1 MTFGAT
7 VAGRP
12 AELPGVEEQL
22 GLFINTLP
30 VIASPRPEQR
40 VADWVQQVQA
50 KNIALREHEHTPLYE
65 IQRWARSAGEALF
78 DTILVFENY
87 PVSEALQ
94 QSAPQGL
101 VFGGL
106 HTHEQTHY
114 PLTLVVNLGET
125 LSMRFSYARQSFSE
139 LHMAQLSAHLRQVL
153 QALARDP
160 QAAIGELALLD
171 DHQQQQVLRSWNTT
185 TADFPNEHCLHSLI
199 EAQVLA
205 TPNAPALIF
214 AAEQLSYAQLN
225 ARANQ
230 LAHRLREAG
239 VGPDVLVGI
248 CVERS
253 LELVI
258 GLLAIIKAGGAY
270 VPLDPD
276 YPEDRLAYMMQ
287 DSGIGLLLTQT
298 SLLERLPVPE
308 HVQSICLDQDCDWL
322 AGYSTANPIN
332 LSHPQNLA
340 YVIYTSGSTGKPKGA
355 GNSHRALV
363 NRLHW
368 MQKAYGLNESDTVLQ
383 KTPFSFDVSVWE
395 FFWPLLTGARLAVAL
410 PGDHRDPERLV
421 QTIQEHQITTLHFV
435 PSMLQAFLTHPQ
447 VESCNSL
454 RRVVCSGEA
463 LPAELAG
470 QVLKRLP
477 QASLYNLYGPTEA
490 AIDVT
495 HWTCTTDDVL
505 SVPIG
510 RPIDNLKT
518 HILDDGLLPAAQGVA
533 AELYLGGVGLA
544 RGYHNRAALTAER
557 FVPDPFDE
565 QGGRLYRTG
574 DLARYRNEGVIE
586 YAGRIDHQV
595 KIRGLRIELGEIEAR
610 LHEHAG
616 VREANVIDIDG
627 PSGKQLVAYLVPADV
642 DQGPDVLREA
652 LKTHLKAHVPDY
664 MVPTW
669 FVFIDV
675 MPLSANGKLDRR
687 ALPKPDVS
695 RSQQGYVAPCTE
707 FEQRLAALWQQVLQV
722 EQVGLND
729 NFFALGGHSLLAV
742 SLAGRIRETF
752 DISIKLHD
760 FLLMQTLCELADFM
774 RADEA
779 RVKSAVIAMNAS
791 RSNNAPL
798 FCLPP
803 GGGGTYS
810 YYPLAGQLS
819 DSRPVYGLVNKAY
832 VVPGWFD
839 TSWQEMVDYYVEQI
853 RMAQPHGP
861 YNLLGWSMGG
871 ALAIEVAH
879 VLEREGD
886 TVSFLGLVDTQLP
899 ASLAMEWVEE
909 APEVTTQKQGENYYR
924 SLIKSLQ
931 AFVPGLQE
939 ASIVGLIDTARHSVA
954 SEGEVID
961 WVVDEVAQQAGMN
974 ADNLRS
980 IFQDIAVQD
989 EIETGYKLLEANA
1002 QLSQSFTLKKL
1013 NVQAD
1018 CWWAGQSRA
1027 PGQIA
1032 KAETVLLE
1040 QCSVNGLRSSTT
1052 VDQRHDNVVLAEAFL
1067 KGLAER
1073 LV

>member
-1 MTFGAT
+1 
-7 VAGRP
+7 
-12 AELPGVEEQL
+12 
-22 GLFINTLP
+22 
-30 VIASPRPEQR
+30 
-40 VADWVQQVQA
+40 
-50 KNIALREHEHTPLYE
+50 
-65 IQRWARSAGEALF
+65 
-78 DTILVFENY
+78 
-87 PVSEALQ
+87 
-94 QSAPQGL
+94 
-101 VFGGL
+101 
-106 HTHEQTHY
+106 
-114 PLTLVVNLGET
+114 
-125 LSMRFSYARQSFSE
+125 
-139 LHMAQLSAHLRQVL
+139 
-153 QALARDP
+153 
-160 QAAIGELALLD
+160 
-171 DHQQQQVLRSWNTT
+171 
-185 TADFPNEHCLHSLI
+185 
-199 EAQVLA
+199 
-205 TPNAPALIF
+205 
-214 AAEQLSYAQLN
+214 
-225 ARANQ
+225 
-230 LAHRLREAG
+230 
-239 VGPDVLVGI
+239 
-248 CVERS
+248 
-253 LELVI
+253 
-258 GLLAIIKAGGAY
+258 
-270 VPLDPD
+270 
-276 YPEDRLAYMMQ
+276 
-287 DSGIGLLLTQT
+287 
-298 SLLERLPVPE
+298 
-308 HVQSICLDQDCDWL
+308 
-322 AGYSTANPIN
+322 
-332 LSHPQNLA
+332 
-340 YVIYTSGSTGKPKGA
+340 
-355 GNSHRALV
+355 
-363 NRLHW
+363 
-368 MQKAYGLNESDTVLQ
+368 
-383 KTPFSFDVSVWE
+383 
-395 FFWPLLTGARLAVAL
+395 
-410 PGDHRDPERLV
+410 
-421 QTIQEHQITTLHFV
+421 
-435 PSMLQAFLTHPQ
+435 
-447 VESCNSL
+447 
-454 RRVVCSGEA
+454 
-463 LPAELAG
+463 
-470 QVLKRLP
+470 
-477 QASLYNLYGPTEA
+477 
-490 AIDVT
+490 
-495 HWTCTTDDVL
+495 

-533 AELYLGGVGLA
+533 AELYLGGIGLA

-574 DLARYRNEGVIE
+574 DLARYRDEGVIE

-627 PSGKQLVAYLVPADV
+627 PSGKQLVAYLVRTDAGLDS
-642 DQGPDVLREA
+642 DALRET

-664 MVPTW
+664 MVPTY
-669 FVFIDV
+669 FVFIEV
-675 MPLSANGKLDRR
+675 MPLTANGKLDRR
-687 ALPKPDVS
+687 ALPKPDVA
-695 RSQQGYVAPCTE
+695 RSQQGHVAPRTE
-707 FEQRLAALWQQVLQV
+707 FEQRLAALWEQVLQV
-722 EQVGLND
+722 ERVGLND

-752 DISIKLHD
+752 DVSIKLHD
-760 FLLMQTLCELADFM
+760 FLLMQTLGELADFM
-774 RADEA
+774 RTNEA
-779 RVKSAVIAMNAS
+779 KVKSAVIVMNAN
-791 RSNNAPL
+791 RSDNAPL

-853 RMAQPHGP
+853 RMTQPHGP

-899 ASLAMEWVEE
+899 ASVGMEWVEE

-939 ASIVGLIDTARHSVA
+939 ASIVGLIETARQSLS

-961 WVVDEVAQQAGMN
+961 WVVDHVALEAGMN

-1002 QLSQSFTLKKL
+1002 QLSQAFTLKTL

-1032 KAETVLLE
+1032 RAEAVLLE

-1052 VDQRHDNVVLAEAFL
+1052 VDQRHDNVVLAEVFL
-1067 KGLAER
+1067 QGLAER

>member
-1 MTFGAT
+1 
-7 VAGRP
+7 
-12 AELPGVEEQL
+12 
-22 GLFINTLP
+22 
-30 VIASPRPEQR
+30 
-40 VADWVQQVQA
+40 
-50 KNIALREHEHTPLYE
+50 
-65 IQRWARSAGEALF
+65 
-78 DTILVFENY
+78 
-87 PVSEALQ
+87 
-94 QSAPQGL
+94 
-101 VFGGL
+101 
-106 HTHEQTHY
+106 
-114 PLTLVVNLGET
+114 
-125 LSMRFSYARQSFSE
+125 
-139 LHMAQLSAHLRQVL
+139 
-153 QALARDP
+153 
-160 QAAIGELALLD
+160 
-171 DHQQQQVLRSWNTT
+171 
-185 TADFPNEHCLHSLI
+185 
-199 EAQVLA
+199 
-205 TPNAPALIF
+205 
-214 AAEQLSYAQLN
+214 
-225 ARANQ
+225 
-230 LAHRLREAG
+230 
-239 VGPDVLVGI
+239 
-248 CVERS
+248 
-253 LELVI
+253 
-258 GLLAIIKAGGAY
+258 
-270 VPLDPD
+270 
-276 YPEDRLAYMMQ
+276 
-287 DSGIGLLLTQT
+287 
-298 SLLERLPVPE
+298 
-308 HVQSICLDQDCDWL
+308 
-322 AGYSTANPIN
+322 
-332 LSHPQNLA
+332 
-340 YVIYTSGSTGKPKGA
+340 
-355 GNSHRALV
+355 
-363 NRLHW
+363 
-368 MQKAYGLNESDTVLQ
+368 SDTVLQ

-395 FFWPLLTGARLAVAL
+395 FFWPLMTGARLAVAL

-421 QTIQEHQITTLHFV
+421 QTIRVHQVTTLHFV

-477 QASLYNLYGPTEA
+477 QAGLFNLYGPTEA

-495 HWTCTTDDVL
+495 HWTCTPDDVL

-533 AELYLGGVGLA
+533 AELYLGGIGLA

-574 DLARYRNEGVIE
+574 DLARYRDEGVIE

-627 PSGKQLVAYLVPADV
+627 PSVKQLVAYLVRTDAAQDS
-642 DQGPDVLREA
+642 DALRET

-664 MVPTW
+664 MVPTY

-675 MPLSANGKLDRR
+675 MPLTANGKLDRR
-687 ALPKPDVS
+687 ALPKPDVA
-695 RSQQGYVAPCTE
+695 RSQQGHVAPRTE
-707 FEQRLAALWQQVLQV
+707 FEQRLAALWEQVLQV
-722 EQVGLND
+722 ERVGLND
-729 NFFALGGHSLLAV
+729 NFFALAGHSLLAV

-752 DISIKLHD
+752 DVSIKLHD
-760 FLLMQTLCELADFM
+760 FLLMQTLGELADFM
-774 RADEA
+774 RTNEA
-779 RVKSAVIAMNAS
+779 KVKSAVIVMNAN
-791 RSNNAPL
+791 RSDNAPL

-839 TSWQEMVDYYVEQI
+839 TSWQEMVDYYVKQI
-853 RMAQPHGP
+853 RMTQSHGP

-899 ASLAMEWVEE
+899 ASVGMEWVEE

-939 ASIVGLIDTARHSVA
+939 ASIVGLIETARQSLS

-961 WVVDEVAQQAGMN
+961 WVVDHVALEAGMN

-1002 QLSQSFTLKKL
+1002 QLSQAFTLKTL

-1032 KAETVLLE
+1032 RAEAVLLE

-1052 VDQRHDNVVLAEAFL
+1052 VDQRHDNVVLAEVFL
-1067 KGLAER
+1067 QGLAER

>member
-1 MTFGAT
+1 M
-7 VAGRP
+7 
-12 AELPGVEEQL
+12 
-22 GLFINTLP
+22 
-30 VIASPRPEQR
+30 
-40 VADWVQQVQA
+40 
-50 KNIALREHEHTPLYE
+50 
-65 IQRWARSAGEALF
+65 
-78 DTILVFENY
+78 
-87 PVSEALQ
+87 
-94 QSAPQGL
+94 
-101 VFGGL
+101 
-106 HTHEQTHY
+106 
-114 PLTLVVNLGET
+114 
-125 LSMRFSYARQSFSE
+125 
-139 LHMAQLSAHLRQVL
+139 
-153 QALARDP
+153 
-160 QAAIGELALLD
+160 
-171 DHQQQQVLRSWNTT
+171 
-185 TADFPNEHCLHSLI
+185 
-199 EAQVLA
+199 
-205 TPNAPALIF
+205 
-214 AAEQLSYAQLN
+214 
-225 ARANQ
+225 
-230 LAHRLREAG
+230 
-239 VGPDVLVGI
+239 
-248 CVERS
+248 
-253 LELVI
+253 
-258 GLLAIIKAGGAY
+258 
-270 VPLDPD
+270 
-276 YPEDRLAYMMQ
+276 
-287 DSGIGLLLTQT
+287 
-298 SLLERLPVPE
+298 
-308 HVQSICLDQDCDWL
+308 
-322 AGYSTANPIN
+322 
-332 LSHPQNLA
+332 
-340 YVIYTSGSTGKPKGA
+340 IYTSGSTGKPKGA

-368 MQKAYGLNESDTVLQ
+368 MQKAYALDGSDTVLQ

-395 FFWPLLTGARLAVAL
+395 FFWPLMTGARLAVAL

-421 QTIQEHQITTLHFV
+421 QTIREHQVTTLHFV

-477 QASLYNLYGPTEA
+477 QAGLFNLYGPTEA

-495 HWTCTTDDVL
+495 HWTCTPDDVL

-533 AELYLGGVGLA
+533 AELYLGGIGLA

-574 DLARYRNEGVIE
+574 DLARYRDEGVIE

-627 PSGKQLVAYLVPADV
+627 PSGKQLVAYLVRTDAGLDS
-642 DQGPDVLREA
+642 DALRET

-664 MVPTW
+664 MVPTY
-669 FVFIDV
+669 FVFIEV
-675 MPLSANGKLDRR
+675 MPLTANGKLDRR
-687 ALPKPDVS
+687 ALPKPDVA
-695 RSQQGYVAPCTE
+695 RSQQGHVAPRTE
-707 FEQRLAALWQQVLQV
+707 FEQRLAALWEQVLQV
-722 EQVGLND
+722 ERVGLND

-752 DISIKLHD
+752 DVSIKLHD
-760 FLLMQTLCELADFM
+760 FLLMQTLGELADFM
-774 RADEA
+774 RTNEA
-779 RVKSAVIAMNAS
+779 KVKSAVIVMNAN
-791 RSNNAPL
+791 RSDNAPL

-853 RMAQPHGP
+853 RMTQPHGP

-899 ASLAMEWVEE
+899 ASVGMEWVEE

-939 ASIVGLIDTARHSVA
+939 ASIVGLIETARQSLS

-961 WVVDEVAQQAGMN
+961 WVVDHVALEAGMN

-1002 QLSQSFTLKKL
+1002 QLSQAFTLKTL

-1032 KAETVLLE
+1032 RAEAVLLE

-1052 VDQRHDNVVLAEAFL
+1052 VDQRHDNVVLAEVFL
-1067 KGLAER
+1067 QGLAER

>member
-1 MTFGAT
+1 MF
-7 VAGRP
+7 
-12 AELPGVEEQL
+12 
-22 GLFINTLP
+22 
-30 VIASPRPEQR
+30 
-40 VADWVQQVQA
+40 
-50 KNIALREHEHTPLYE
+50 
-65 IQRWARSAGEALF
+65 
-78 DTILVFENY
+78 
-87 PVSEALQ
+87 
-94 QSAPQGL
+94 
-101 VFGGL
+101 
-106 HTHEQTHY
+106 
-114 PLTLVVNLGET
+114 
-125 LSMRFSYARQSFSE
+125 
-139 LHMAQLSAHLRQVL
+139 
-153 QALARDP
+153 
-160 QAAIGELALLD
+160 
-171 DHQQQQVLRSWNTT
+171 
-185 TADFPNEHCLHSLI
+185 
-199 EAQVLA
+199 
-205 TPNAPALIF
+205 
-214 AAEQLSYAQLN
+214 
-225 ARANQ
+225 
-230 LAHRLREAG
+230 
-239 VGPDVLVGI
+239 
-248 CVERS
+248 
-253 LELVI
+253 
-258 GLLAIIKAGGAY
+258 
-270 VPLDPD
+270 
-276 YPEDRLAYMMQ
+276 
-287 DSGIGLLLTQT
+287 
-298 SLLERLPVPE
+298 
-308 HVQSICLDQDCDWL
+308 
-322 AGYSTANPIN
+322 
-332 LSHPQNLA
+332 
-340 YVIYTSGSTGKPKGA
+340 
-355 GNSHRALV
+355 
-363 NRLHW
+363 
-368 MQKAYGLNESDTVLQ
+368 
-383 KTPFSFDVSVWE
+383 
-395 FFWPLLTGARLAVAL
+395 
-410 PGDHRDPERLV
+410 
-421 QTIQEHQITTLHFV
+421 
-435 PSMLQAFLTHPQ
+435 
-447 VESCNSL
+447 
-454 RRVVCSGEA
+454 
-463 LPAELAG
+463 
-470 QVLKRLP
+470 
-477 QASLYNLYGPTEA
+477 NLYGPTEA

-495 HWTCTTDDVL
+495 HWTCTKDDVL

-518 HILDDGLLPAAQGVA
+518 HILDDGLLPAAQGVS
-533 AELYLGGVGLA
+533 AELYLGGIGLA

-574 DLARYRNEGVIE
+574 DLARYRDEGVIE

-627 PSGKQLVAYLVPADV
+627 PSGKQLVAYLVRTDAGLDS
-642 DQGPDVLREA
+642 DALRET

-664 MVPTW
+664 MVPTY

-675 MPLSANGKLDRR
+675 MPLTANGKLDRR
-687 ALPKPDVS
+687 ALPKPDVA
-695 RSQQGYVAPCTE
+695 RSQQGHVAPRTE
-707 FEQRLAALWQQVLQV
+707 FEQRLAALWEQVLQV
-722 EQVGLND
+722 ERVGLND

-752 DISIKLHD
+752 DVSIKLHD
-760 FLLMQTLCELADFM
+760 FLLMQTLGELADFM
-774 RADEA
+774 RTNEA
-779 RVKSAVIAMNAS
+779 KVKSAVIVMNAN
-791 RSNNAPL
+791 RSDNAPL

-839 TSWQEMVDYYVEQI
+839 TSWQEMVDYYVGQI
-853 RMAQPHGP
+853 RMTQSHGP

-899 ASLAMEWVEE
+899 ASVGMEWVEE

-939 ASIVGLIDTARHSVA
+939 ASIVGLIETARQSLS

-961 WVVDEVAQQAGMN
+961 WVVDHVALEAGMN

-1002 QLSQSFTLKKL
+1002 QLSQAFTLKTL

-1027 PGQIA
+1027 PGQMA
-1032 KAETVLLE
+1032 RSEAVLLE

-1052 VDQRHDNVVLAEAFL
+1052 VDQRHDNVVLAEVFL
-1067 KGLAER
+1067 QGLAER

>member
-1 MTFGAT
+1 
-7 VAGRP
+7 
-12 AELPGVEEQL
+12 
-22 GLFINTLP
+22 
-30 VIASPRPEQR
+30 
-40 VADWVQQVQA
+40 
-50 KNIALREHEHTPLYE
+50 
-65 IQRWARSAGEALF
+65 
-78 DTILVFENY
+78 
-87 PVSEALQ
+87 
-94 QSAPQGL
+94 
-101 VFGGL
+101 
-106 HTHEQTHY
+106 
-114 PLTLVVNLGET
+114 
-125 LSMRFSYARQSFSE
+125 
-139 LHMAQLSAHLRQVL
+139 
-153 QALARDP
+153 
-160 QAAIGELALLD
+160 
-171 DHQQQQVLRSWNTT
+171 
-185 TADFPNEHCLHSLI
+185 
-199 EAQVLA
+199 
-205 TPNAPALIF
+205 
-214 AAEQLSYAQLN
+214 
-225 ARANQ
+225 
-230 LAHRLREAG
+230 
-239 VGPDVLVGI
+239 
-248 CVERS
+248 
-253 LELVI
+253 
-258 GLLAIIKAGGAY
+258 
-270 VPLDPD
+270 
-276 YPEDRLAYMMQ
+276 
-287 DSGIGLLLTQT
+287 
-298 SLLERLPVPE
+298 
-308 HVQSICLDQDCDWL
+308 
-322 AGYSTANPIN
+322 
-332 LSHPQNLA
+332 
-340 YVIYTSGSTGKPKGA
+340 
-355 GNSHRALV
+355 
-363 NRLHW
+363 
-368 MQKAYGLNESDTVLQ
+368 
-383 KTPFSFDVSVWE
+383 
-395 FFWPLLTGARLAVAL
+395 
-410 PGDHRDPERLV
+410 
-421 QTIQEHQITTLHFV
+421 
-435 PSMLQAFLTHPQ
+435 
-447 VESCNSL
+447 
-454 RRVVCSGEA
+454 
-463 LPAELAG
+463 
-470 QVLKRLP
+470 
-477 QASLYNLYGPTEA
+477 
-490 AIDVT
+490 
-495 HWTCTTDDVL
+495 
-505 SVPIG
+505 
-510 RPIDNLKT
+510 
-518 HILDDGLLPAAQGVA
+518 
-533 AELYLGGVGLA
+533 
-544 RGYHNRAALTAER
+544 ER

-627 PSGKQLVAYLVPADV
+627 PSGKQLVAYLVLADL

-675 MPLSANGKLDRR
+675 MPLTANGKLDRR

-695 RSQQGYVAPCTE
+695 RSQQGYVAPRTE

-760 FLLMQTLCELADFM
+760 FLLMQTLGELADFM

-779 RVKSAVIAMNAS
+779 RVKSAVIAMNANQS
-791 RSNNAPL
+791 GAAPL

-839 TSWQEMVDYYVEQI
+839 TSWQEMVAYYVEQI
-853 RMAQPHGP
+853 RTTQPQGP

-1002 QLSQSFTLKKL
+1002 QLSQAFTLKKL

-1067 KGLAER
+1067 QGLAER
-1073 LV
+1073 LA

>member
-1 MTFGAT
+1 
-7 VAGRP
+7 V
-12 AELPGVEEQL
+12 
-22 GLFINTLP
+22 
-30 VIASPRPEQR
+30 
-40 VADWVQQVQA
+40 
-50 KNIALREHEHTPLYE
+50 
-65 IQRWARSAGEALF
+65 
-78 DTILVFENY
+78 
-87 PVSEALQ
+87 
-94 QSAPQGL
+94 
-101 VFGGL
+101 
-106 HTHEQTHY
+106 
-114 PLTLVVNLGET
+114 
-125 LSMRFSYARQSFSE
+125 
-139 LHMAQLSAHLRQVL
+139 
-153 QALARDP
+153 
-160 QAAIGELALLD
+160 
-171 DHQQQQVLRSWNTT
+171 
-185 TADFPNEHCLHSLI
+185 
-199 EAQVLA
+199 
-205 TPNAPALIF
+205 
-214 AAEQLSYAQLN
+214 
-225 ARANQ
+225 
-230 LAHRLREAG
+230 
-239 VGPDVLVGI
+239 
-248 CVERS
+248 
-253 LELVI
+253 
-258 GLLAIIKAGGAY
+258 
-270 VPLDPD
+270 
-276 YPEDRLAYMMQ
+276 
-287 DSGIGLLLTQT
+287 GLLLTQ
-298 SLLERLPVPE
+298 SALLQRLPVQ
-308 HVQSICLDQDCDWL
+308 VQSLCLDQDGDGL

-332 LSHPQNLA
+332 LSHPLNLA

-368 MQKAYGLNESDTVLQ
+368 MQKAYALDGSDTVLQ

-395 FFWPLLTGARLAVAL
+395 FFWPLMTGARLAVAL

-421 QTIQEHQITTLHFV
+421 QTIREHQVTTLHFV

-477 QASLYNLYGPTEA
+477 QAGLFNLYGPTEA

-495 HWTCTTDDVL
+495 HWTCTPDDVL

-533 AELYLGGVGLA
+533 AELYLGGIGLA

-574 DLARYRNEGVIE
+574 DLARYRDEGVIE

-627 PSGKQLVAYLVPADV
+627 PSGKQLVAYLVRTDAGLDS
-642 DQGPDVLREA
+642 DALRET

-664 MVPTW
+664 MVPTY
-669 FVFIDV
+669 FVFIEV
-675 MPLSANGKLDRR
+675 MPLTANGKLDRR
-687 ALPKPDVS
+687 ALPKPDVA
-695 RSQQGYVAPCTE
+695 RSQQGHVAPRTE
-707 FEQRLAALWQQVLQV
+707 FEQRLAALWEQVLQV
-722 EQVGLND
+722 ERVGLND

-752 DISIKLHD
+752 DVSIKLHD
-760 FLLMQTLCELADFM
+760 FLLMQTLGELADFM
-774 RADEA
+774 RTNEA
-779 RVKSAVIAMNAS
+779 KVKSAVIVMNAN
-791 RSNNAPL
+791 RSDNAPL

-853 RMAQPHGP
+853 RMTQPHGP

-899 ASLAMEWVEE
+899 ASVGMEWVEE

-939 ASIVGLIDTARHSVA
+939 ASIVGLIETARQSLS

-961 WVVDEVAQQAGMN
+961 WVVDHVALEAGMN

-1002 QLSQSFTLKKL
+1002 QLSQAFTLKTL

-1032 KAETVLLE
+1032 RAEAVLLE

-1052 VDQRHDNVVLAEAFL
+1052 VDQRHDNVVLAEVFL
-1067 KGLAER
+1067 QGLAER